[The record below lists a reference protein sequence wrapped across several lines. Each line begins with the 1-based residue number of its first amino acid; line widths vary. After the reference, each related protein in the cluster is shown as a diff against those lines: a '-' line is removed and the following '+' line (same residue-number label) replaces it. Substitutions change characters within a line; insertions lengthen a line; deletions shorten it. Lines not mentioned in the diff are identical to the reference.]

1 MSEMT
6 LVIPRIA
13 ADSINLPLGRGQ
25 RIFIVGANGT
35 GKSALMHRIVR
46 QHVNVEKGR
55 TKWIAAHRQT
65 WFKSGGTKFTSLQRQ
80 GYDENRNSY
89 DSRAEARWMDGYAD
103 ANVSAVLFDLM
114 SKQSDRAE
122 TIANYVDD
130 GELQRAK
137 EHASELPS
145 PLSQINDLLKLGRLK
160 VFLQKGE
167 NQTFRARHENGK
179 TFSIAEMSDAERSAM
194 ILAAQVITANSNT
207 IFLIDE
213 PERHLHRSIIVP
225 FLSALFSLR
234 RGDCTF
240 VISTH
245 ETALPVANPDAAVL
259 MLRSCQWNDG

>member
-35 GKSALMHRIVR
+35 GKSALIHQFVRKDVRGVERGRI
-46 QHVNVEKGR
+46 
-55 TKWIAAHRQT
+55 KWIPAHRQT
-65 WFKSGGTKFTSLQRQ
+65 WFESGGTKFTSHERQ
-80 GYDENRNSY
+80 GYDKNRISY

-137 EHASELPS
+137 EHAS
-145 PLSQINDLLKLGRLK
+145 D
-160 VFLQKGE
+160 V
-167 NQTFRARHENGK
+167 A
-179 TFSIAEMSDAERSAM
+179 
-194 ILAAQVITANSNT
+194 
-207 IFLIDE
+207 
-213 PERHLHRSIIVP
+213 VP
-225 FLSALFSLR
+225 FKS
-234 RGDCTF
+234 DK
-240 VISTH
+240 
-245 ETALPVANPDAAVL
+245 
-259 MLRSCQWNDG
+259 